1 VEKNQRTNDNV
12 SSQND
17 NVRFDQSRNV
27 LLRGLRCSPF
37 LKGEDGAQRGHV
49 ADETAGMEATAPD
62 SSSVGEKDPAETGR
76 RAGWPQRAADAAAD
90 EADPAGGRSGDLA
103 PQTRSAFQPALGRES
118 KTESVATV

>member
-1 VEKNQRTNDNV
+1 M

-49 ADETAGMEATAPD
+49 TDETAGVEATALD
-62 SSSVGEKDPAETGR
+62 SSSFGEEDQPET
-76 RAGWPQRAADAAAD
+76 
-90 EADPAGGRSGDLA
+90 SG
-103 PQTRSAFQPALGRES
+103 
-118 KTESVATV
+118 